1 MLTRLLQATLITA
14 ALHLILGIQQPVTS
28 SSVVVLQPYSPSA
41 DTPLAQLLSQM
52 RRRPAY

>member
-28 SSVVVLQPYSPSA
+28 SSVVVLQPYSLSA